1 MAHGRFST
9 YSRNSPVRHVPT
21 GFSLFF
27 PVLLAFTSK
36 IPPCSEQGECRSV
49 HVFLYHVLPLSF
61 LVSTQQ
67 TLRTHSTLY
76 HTWYKYSYKNYHH
89 TPIQWLNNRHFDRQL
104 INHYNHFRVFVLT
117 LLSSLFTNLQ
127 SDFTSGIFRKIYS
140 TFCPPSFF
148 RIFH

>member
-1 MAHGRFST
+1 MYQPGAPCSL
-9 YSRNSPVRHVPT
+9 PVV
-21 GFSLFF
+21 
-27 PVLLAFTSK
+27 LAFTSK
-36 IPPCSEQGECRSV
+36 CSPCSRTGSYRECTGNFV
-49 HVFLYHVLPLSF
+49 PCTFTLF

-104 INHYNHFRVFVLT
+104 INHYNHFRVFVPT